1 MSCDH
6 GAQAWPR
13 ARADSDRAEREG
25 ASGPG
30 GLHIGVGGGSNQREE
45 ADTRQPG
52 PRRPLPRR
60 CLRHF
65 GNTAV
70 CGLAGIPGRRHWMG
84 TKGHWLGGVGGL
96 DGPVPSYSPLSPTS
110 HTGPGAK

>member
-1 MSCDH
+1 MSRDH

-30 GLHIGVGGGSNQREE
+30 GLHIGQGAVTGGKKPTPASR
-45 ADTRQPG
+45 G
-52 PRRPLPRR
+52 PRRPLPPR